1 MTSASRKPL
10 PHWRLT
16 GDHARKHRFS
26 PLVTI
31 ETNQEQAEGNWQDF
45 QQAFDKG
52 YDEGVQKGHQTGFES
67 GAEEGRKAGHAAGFH
82 QGRIEGQQKGK
93 DSIDADLN
101 SIIAPLGALKALLEE
116 GHAEQVSQQ
125 QSLILELVKRVSLQV
140 IRCELTLQPQQIL
153 GLVEETLAA
162 LPDDP
167 SQVKIHLE
175 PSAVDKLR
183 ELAADKIQDWSL
195 VADASISAGG
205 CRIVSATSDADASV
219 ETRLNSCMAQVENH
233 LQQSTTQNVTITP
246 EAQVETA

>member
-52 YDEGVQKGHQTGFES
+52 YDEGVQKGHQAGFES

>member
-1 MTSASRKPL
+1 MTTSIAKPL

-16 GDHARKHRFS
+16 GEHARKHRFS
-26 PLVTI
+26 PLVTA
-31 ETNQEQAEGNWQDF
+31 ENDQPQSEGNWQDF

-52 YDEGVQKGHQTGFES
+52 YDEGVHKGHQAGFES
-67 GAEEGRKAGHAAGFH
+67 GTEEGHQSGYAAGFN

-93 DSIDADLN
+93 DNIDADLN
-101 SIIAPLGALKALLEE
+101 NIIAPLSALKSLLEE

-167 SQVKIHLE
+167 TEVKIHLE
-175 PSAVDKLR
+175 PSAVNKLR

-219 ETRLNSCMAQVENH
+219 ETRLNTCMTQVETH
-233 LQQSTTQNVTITP
+233 LQQNATDSLNTAET
-246 EAQVETA
+246 EVESA

>member
-1 MTSASRKPL
+1 MTSAIGKQQ

-26 PLVTI
+26 PLITP
-31 ETNQEQAEGNWQDF
+31 ENSQEQSEGSWQDF

-52 YDEGVQKGHQTGFES
+52 YDEGVQKGHQAGFES
-67 GAEEGRKAGHAAGFH
+67 GTEEGHQSGYAAGFN

-101 SIIAPLGALKALLEE
+101 NIIAPLGALKSLLEE
-116 GHAEQVSQQ
+116 GHAQQVSQQ

-167 SQVKIHLE
+167 TEVKIHLE
-175 PSAVDKLR
+175 PSAVNKLR

-205 CRIVSATSDADASV
+205 CRIVSDTSDADASV
-219 ETRLNSCMAQVENH
+219 ETRLNTCMAQVEEH
-233 LQQSTTQNVTITP
+233 LQQTVADSVTP
-246 EAQVETA
+246 AEAQVETA

>member
-1 MTSASRKPL
+1 MTSAIGKPL

-31 ETNQEQAEGNWQDF
+31 DTNQEQAEGNWQDF

-52 YDEGVQKGHQTGFES
+52 YDEGVQKGHQAGFES
-67 GAEEGRKAGHAAGFH
+67 GTEEGRQSGHAAGFH

-101 SIIAPLGALKALLEE
+101 NIIAPLTALKSLLEE

-167 SQVKIHLE
+167 TQVKIHLE

-183 ELAADKIQDWSL
+183 ELAAEKIQDGSL
-195 VADASISAGG
+195 VADAAISAGG

-219 ETRLNSCMAQVENH
+219 ETRLNTCMAQVENH
-233 LQQSTTQNVTITP
+233 LQQPTTENVTIAP

>member
-1 MTSASRKPL
+1 MTNAIGKQL

-26 PLVTI
+26 PLVTP
-31 ETNQEQAEGNWQDF
+31 ENSQEQSEGSWQDF

-52 YDEGVQKGHQTGFES
+52 YDEGVQKGHQAGFES
-67 GAEEGRKAGHAAGFH
+67 GTEEGHQSGYAAGFN

-101 SIIAPLGALKALLEE
+101 NMIAPLGALKSLLEE
-116 GHAEQVSQQ
+116 GHAQQVSQQ

-167 SQVKIHLE
+167 TEVKIHLE
-175 PSAVDKLR
+175 PSAVNKLR

-205 CRIVSATSDADASV
+205 CRIVSDTSDADASV
-219 ETRLNSCMAQVENH
+219 ETRLNTCMAQVEEH
-233 LQQSTTQNVTITP
+233 LQQTVADNVTP
-246 EAQVETA
+246 AEAQVETA